1 MRERKHLSIIERRQ
15 LHQPRYEV
23 RRTWKFG
30 SRRHVVALPE
40 DWAGIQYVL
49 LRHDE
54 DGIIIYPLEGIKDDS
69 EAAQI
74 ALNLNKQLKG
84 GEHD

>member
-1 MRERKHLSIIERRQ
+1 MNQKHYAIIQARKIQHV
-15 LHQPRYEV
+15 RYEIKK
-23 RRTWKFG
+23 TWKFG
-30 SRRHVVALPE
+30 SRRHVVALPD
-40 DWAGIQYVL
+40 DWKGIKYVL

-74 ALNLNKQLKG
+74 ALNLNKQLG
-84 GEHD
+84 AREHE